1 MPIPTVYTPIQP
13 EPSIVAKPIIW
24 TPNVWTAVFGPTPCG
39 PPGIPVS
46 AGPPP
51 IWGEV
56 FTVSVTNFTPVV
68 SPAAY
73 FGDPGLVV
81 TLASSNPVTLTTPSV
96 ATAGT
101 GVATVD
107 CTYPGAVTL
116 TVSGGYTD
124 YLFPNKQY
132 KYRNDLPGGV
142 VHPPDVLT
150 GPSGY
155 TATYGTL
162 NQGTAL
168 TRGTVLNPIGGSPT
182 AGTPVVGMIEE
193 IPTGHN
199 HMQEYIPDPNYMII
213 VEYTVVI
220 TSMCGIGAGTFPI
233 KQIVYDDKDIAA
245 ARFVSRVNSQTGRI
259 SDDAITDILGA
270 S

>member
-24 TPNVWTAVFGPTPCG
+24 VPNVWTAVLCPPI
-39 PPGIPVS
+39 PPGTP
-46 AGPPP
+46 
-51 IWGEV
+51 EV

-81 TLASSNPVTLTTPSV
+81 TLTSTSGSSGVAS
-96 ATAGT
+96 AGT
-101 GVATVD
+101 GVATAT
-107 CTYPGAVTL
+107 CTFPGTITMTVT
-116 TVSGGYTD
+116 GGYTD

-132 KYRNDLPGGV
+132 KYRNDVPGGV

-233 KQIVYDDKDIAA
+233 KQIVYDDKDISA

-270 S
+270 T

>member
-1 MPIPTVYTPIQP
+1 MPVPTVYTPIQP
-13 EPSIVAKPIIW
+13 EPSIVGKPILW
-24 TPNVWTAVFGPTPCG
+24 TPNVWTAVQCPPI
-39 PPGIPVS
+39 PPGTP
-46 AGPPP
+46 
-51 IWGEV
+51 EV
-56 FTVSVTNFTPVV
+56 FTVTVTNFTPVV

-81 TLASSNPVTLTTPSV
+81 TLEAVGIGAVSGT
-96 ATAGT
+96 AAAGT
-101 GVATVD
+101 GVAFASVTW
-107 CTYPGAVTL
+107 PGTITMRVT
-116 TVSGGYTD
+116 GGYTD

-142 VHPPDVLT
+142 VHTPDVLT

-168 TRGTVLNPIGGSPT
+168 TRGAILNPIGGSPT

-193 IPTGHN
+193 IPVGHN

-220 TSMCGIGAGTFPI
+220 TSSCGIGAGTFPI
-233 KQIVYDDKDIAA
+233 KQIVYDDKDIAS

-259 SDDAITDILGA
+259 ADNAITDILGA
-270 S
+270 L

>member
-13 EPSIVAKPIIW
+13 SPSIVGLPIIW
-24 TPNVWTAVFGPTPCG
+24 TPNVWTAITGPTPCG
-39 PPGIPVS
+39 PPGPLISP
-46 AGPPP
+46 GPPQ

-68 SPAAY
+68 SPSAY
-73 FGDPGLVV
+73 FGDPGL
-81 TLASSNPVTLTTPSV
+81 TVTLTSSNGTSGTATAGVGV
-96 ATAGT
+96 ATATCTFPGT
-101 GVATVD
+101 ITMTV
-107 CTYPGAVTL
+107 T
-116 TVSGGYTD
+116 GGYTD

-132 KYRNDLPGGV
+132 KYRNDIAGGV
-142 VHPPDVLT
+142 VHSPDVLT

-193 IPTGHN
+193 IPGSHN

-245 ARFVSRVNSQTGRI
+245 ARFVTRVNSQTGRI
-259 SDDAITDILGA
+259 SDDAITEILGGT
-270 S
+270 